1 MSIKFEEDIRNLCI
15 ECGVDMGPL
24 NPRQLCGKLYCLNEA
39 FIGLSD
45 DEEEAESPQP
55 DKTKKE
61 KNIDNKKTKTTE
73 DKKENTK
80 GNSPPN
86 RKRCK
91 SV

>member
-1 MSIKFEEDIRNLCI
+1 MSSIEEEVDIRNLCI
-15 ECGVDMGPL
+15 ECGIDMGPL

-61 KNIDNKKTKTTE
+61 KRTSNNTTTTE

-80 GNSPPN
+80 GNSSPK
-86 RKRCK
+86 RKRNK
-91 SV
+91 SI